1 MIKKMICCA
10 LALLLLMSTFPM
22 NATAVEDTE
31 RFTGEPPKVETYS
44 HEEMVIGQS
53 RPVLWSARGIE
64 DDYPNNPPADVDTVE
79 EKVDWIAQKCRETGL
94 TEDWDIALWLHDWL
108 IYNANYDYTFTYYFP
123 EGVLLEGTGVCMSY
137 ALAYCLLLDEFSIE
151 NQFLS
156 ADEMDHAWNLV
167 KIDGEWC
174 HVDCTWDDPN
184 EGGHERHTYFGMT
197 DKMIGADHVWNTSRY
212 PACTSKIN
220 YHPIRMGY
228 LVFETVEEMMEI
240 LDREATA
247 KNMVLELYY
256 IGGDPN
262 FRIMDHYSL
271 WRETNMTKYQINGWG
286 GGWYT
291 ETWLQTSLYYWGVP
305 VDHIHDYREEVISPT
320 CTEDGYTIRR
330 CSCEGYYIDH
340 QAALGHSFGEWTE
353 TKAATCTEN
362 GEKARKCTA
371 CGDSETEMVEA
382 FGHSY
387 GSVVKEPSC
396 TEQGYTTHTCA
407 DCGHEYADGHTNA
420 LGHSFV
426 DYISDDNATCTEDGT
441 KTAKCERC
449 DERDIIADAG
459 TAKGHTFG
467 EWAVTT
473 EPTCTEKGEKNR
485 ICTACGDSE
494 TETVE
499 ANGHSYGSVV
509 TEATCEADGFTT
521 HTCSAC
527 GDSYVDSPV
536 EAQRHSYVDGV
547 CENCG
552 ESIDSQIPGDI
563 DGSKNVD
570 VDDVLALL
578 WNVLFPDDYPIDAQ
592 ADFDGNGATDVDDVL
607 ALLWHVLFPD
617 DYPLAPEVP
626 EPSEPVMG
634 TVTVDNLNVRE
645 EPVAASKIVARLA
658 VNTRVEILSQK
669 VIDGITWGQIA
680 EGWVVMNY
688 VQLDAE

>member
-108 IYNANYDYTFTYYFP
+108 IYNANYDYREFP
-123 EGVLLEGTGVCMSY
+123 NFHPDGVLLKGTGVCQSY
-137 ALAYCLLLDEFSIE
+137 AEAYELLLNEFSIE
-151 NQFLS
+151 NQFLGS
-156 ADEMDHAWNLV
+156 DEMNHAWNLV

-174 HVDCTWDDPN
+174 HIDCTWDDPG
-184 EGGHERHTYFGMT
+184 EGGYECHTYFGVT
-197 DKMIGADHVWNTSRY
+197 DKIIGADHVWDTSAY

-220 YHPIRMGY
+220 YYPIRMGAPVY
-228 LVFETVEEMMEI
+228 ETKEEMLTI
-240 LDREATA
+240 LDREAVA
-247 KNMVLELYY
+247 KNFAIELYY
-256 IGGDPN
+256 IGGEQDFPAADFLKEWFYAN
-262 FRIMDHYSL
+262 VYQYRITGMSL
-271 WRETNMTKYQINGWG
+271 WMSGSKLVAY
-286 GGWYT
+286 
-291 ETWLQTSLYYWGVP
+291 LDYWGVP
-305 VDHIHDYREEVISPT
+305 EGHVHDYKEEVVSPT
-320 CTEDGYTIRR
+320 CTEAGYTIRR

-371 CGDSETEMVEA
+371 CGHGETELVEA

-387 GSVVKEPSC
+387 ESVVKEPGC

-407 DCGHEYADGHTNA
+407 DCGHEYADGHINA

-485 ICTACGDSE
+485 VCTACGDSE
-494 TETVE
+494 TEMVE
-499 ANGHSYGSVV
+499 AFGHSYGSVV
-509 TEATCEADGFTT
+509 KEPSCTEQGYTT
-521 HTCSAC
+521 HTCVNC
-527 GDSYVDSPV
+527 GANYTDSYV
-536 EAQRHSYVDGV
+536 EAQGHSYVDGV

-578 WNVLFPDDYPIDAQ
+578 WNVLFPTDYPIEAD
-592 ADFDGNGATDVDDVL
+592 ADFDGNGEVDVDDVL